1 MVSTQLLRV
10 KPMPTMEHMY
20 RYTTVYTQAQIYI
33 YIYRCVCEALSIHY
47 HLASPRDLDE
57 VASHHNFDW
66 WKACGGCGSTAA
78 EMAKLC
84 TALASGLNGLQ

>member
-33 YIYRCVCEALSIHY
+33 YIGVCVKHCLFTITWH
-47 HLASPRDLDE
+47 HLGIWMRSLHITTLIDERPVADVDQLLQKWPNSVPHLPR
-57 VASHHNFDW
+57 A
-66 WKACGGCGSTAA
+66 
-78 EMAKLC
+78 
-84 TALASGLNGLQ
+84 